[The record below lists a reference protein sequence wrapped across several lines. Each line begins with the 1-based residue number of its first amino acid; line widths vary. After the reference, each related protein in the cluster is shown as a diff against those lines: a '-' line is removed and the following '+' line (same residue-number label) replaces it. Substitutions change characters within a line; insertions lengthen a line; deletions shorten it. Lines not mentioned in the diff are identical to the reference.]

1 MSADEACGIWG
12 EKFTNEQGSRE
23 ARMQGSPSAHTASH
37 IVTMRRSDDAQHEP
51 AAQSRHTA
59 TPTLHT
65 DTRHV
70 RCGAAGGDTLYN
82 REPCARRAAVRGL
95 HYRYRYRYR
104 YRYAYDERGLL
115 YDLM

>member
-1 MSADEACGIWG
+1 
-12 EKFTNEQGSRE
+12 
-23 ARMQGSPSAHTASH
+23 MQGSPSAHTASH

-70 RCGAAGGDTLYN
+70 RCGAAGGDSYALQPRTV
-82 REPCARRAAVRGL
+82 CAARGGAWSPLQVRL
-95 HYRYRYRYR
+95 
-104 YRYAYDERGLL
+104 
-115 YDLM
+115 